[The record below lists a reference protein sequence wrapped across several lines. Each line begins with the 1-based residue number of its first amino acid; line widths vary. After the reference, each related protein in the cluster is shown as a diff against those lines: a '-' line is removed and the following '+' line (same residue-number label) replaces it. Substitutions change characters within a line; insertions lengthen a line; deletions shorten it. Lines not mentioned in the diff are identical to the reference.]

1 MREENIYFN
10 RIDEMAHNPQ
20 QIKEA
25 CKNTLIHFRG
35 LCGMTQEQL
44 SERSDITR
52 QHISRLET
60 AQKNP
65 RLDTFVGLAD
75 GLGVP
80 LPEFFAEFLKQY
92 QQLQPVSLNL
102 KKVAQSGPVWKTDRP
117 KKKASSKSK

>member
-1 MREENIYFN
+1 
-10 RIDEMAHNPQ
+10 MATNPK

-35 LCGMTQEQL
+35 NCGMTQEQL
-44 SERSDITR
+44 AERSDITR

-60 AQKNP
+60 AQKIP
-65 RLDTFVGLAD
+65 RVDTFVVLAD

-80 LPEFFAEFLKQY
+80 LPEFFAEFLAQY
-92 QQLQPVSLNL
+92 QQLQPASFNL

-117 KKKASSKSK
+117 KQKKATKASSKAKHK